1 MVKERAVNEEQ
12 AGPKQEEKEK
22 KRNKKRKE
30 YRNYPVNDNPFHFF
44 FFKILVD
51 VKNHNFEAVDQSD
64 LKFSLSDG

>member
-44 FFKILVD
+44 FFKD
-51 VKNHNFEAVDQSD
+51 SGGCKEP
-64 LKFSLSDG
+64 